1 MRLTHPAPHYVPSAN
16 GGITFPQTK
25 KDSANTMNTQQQTQ
39 LLRRSLL
46 EMARLSHRA
55 VDYSIKGYKLGSPEF
70 CRFVHRGDQQLR
82 DLRQKVTDLSRRFL
96 IDTNPLNANIL
107 TEDAEAD
114 PSIRFALSAL
124 RISTALHIACIASAE
139 IAQHTLLSL
148 DNARFHGSPTLDKF
162 SRLTNRLMS
171 LCVVALFNE
180 DVRQAEI
187 VLENRE
193 LAHIFNHPT
202 QRHRRDELPIASN
215 LKQIATQV
223 HEMAEAIVYWLE
235 GTGYTLESKAGA
247 Y

>member
-1 MRLTHPAPHYVPSAN
+1 MTN
-16 GGITFPQTK
+16 
-25 KDSANTMNTQQQTQ
+25 QQQTQ
-39 LLRRSLL
+39 LLRLSLL
-46 EMARLSHRA
+46 DMARLSHRA

-70 CRFVHRGDQQLR
+70 CRFVHRGDQQLL

-114 PSIRFALSAL
+114 PTIRFALSAL
-124 RISTALHIACIASAE
+124 RISTALHIACFASAE

-148 DNARFHGSPTLDKF
+148 DNVRFHGSPALDKF
-162 SRLTNRLMS
+162 SRLTNRFMS
-171 LCVVALFNE
+171 LCIVALFNE
-180 DVRQAEI
+180 DVSNAEI
-187 VLENRE
+187 VLQNRE
-193 LAHIFNHPT
+193 LVQLFNHPT

-223 HEMAEAIVYWLE
+223 HEIAEAIVYWLE
-235 GTGYTLESKAGA
+235 GTGCTLESKASA